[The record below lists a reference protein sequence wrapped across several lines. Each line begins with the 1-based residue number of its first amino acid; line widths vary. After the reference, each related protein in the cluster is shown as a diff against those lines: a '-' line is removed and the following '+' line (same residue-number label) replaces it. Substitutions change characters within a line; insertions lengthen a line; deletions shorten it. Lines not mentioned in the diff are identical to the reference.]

1 MRYKKKNRFFTIL
14 TIAAPV
20 FAVSLT
26 FSLMIKHSASAKSN
40 LNPSS
45 AAVSSAAGSGAQYV
59 LLPRTNI
66 YSITNDNTL
75 FVLTPGSTGF
85 NRLNTIR
92 NVDGTV
98 IGIDFR
104 VSDGQ
109 LYALSDT
116 NKLYTI
122 NLSNA
127 SATLVNNLT
136 TPFAGGILSLLDFN
150 PVLNAIRLI
159 GSNDQNYAIVSNGG
173 DLNLTVAQTKVA
185 YAAGDVNAGI
195 DPNIAGGSYTN
206 NFVGATT
213 TIFYAIDY
221 DTDNIVTIANKANGS
236 SATGGGQLQTIG
248 KFFDVRNLNG
258 GTPVNFS
265 PTADMDIYTDQRTGI
280 DTAIVLSSNTLY
292 TLILDQ
298 IRRDLPLGSTQK
310 LGAFGVR
317 LSSSSNSTGYI
328 DVAVQPRAGSTA
340 TP

>member
-1 MRYKKKNRFFTIL
+1 MKKNYITIM
-14 TIAAPV
+14 TIAAV
-20 FAVSLT
+20 AFAVSLT
-26 FSLMIKHSASAKSN
+26 FSLMVTHSASANSN

-45 AAVSSAAGSGAQYV
+45 AVSSSAQSV

-75 FVLTPGSTGF
+75 FVLTPGSTSF
-85 NRLNTIR
+85 NRVNTIS

-116 NKLYTI
+116 GKLYTI
-122 NLSNA
+122 NLSDA
-127 SATLVNNLT
+127 SAALVNTLT
-136 TPFAGGILSLLDFN
+136 TRFAGGVQSLLDFN

-159 GSNDQNYAIVSNGG
+159 GSNDQNFALVSNGG
-173 DLNLTVAQTKVA
+173 NLNQTAVQTRVA
-185 YAAGDVNAGI
+185 YAAGDTNFGV
-195 DPNIAGGSYTN
+195 DPNITGGSYTN

-213 TIFYAIDY
+213 TIFYAIDF

-265 PTADMDIYTDQRTGI
+265 PTADMDIYTDRLTGI
-280 DTAIVLSSNTLY
+280 NTAIVLSGNRLY
-292 TLILDQ
+292 TLILAQ
-298 IRRDLPLGSTQK
+298 INQDLPLGSTQK
-310 LGAFGVR
+310 LGGFGVT
-317 LSSSSNSTGYI
+317 LSNSSNSTGFI